1 MKRILLLV
9 AIVTTALIVTRF
21 ANSQTDSSPV
31 DQSSDQT
38 ASSAVVPASGKSGM
52 AVATFAGGC
61 FWCIESTFEKLDGVT
76 EAVSGYSGGQ
86 TENPTYYEVGKGNTG
101 HTEAVQ
107 IYYDPQVISYEELLF
122 RFWRDIDPT
131 DSKGQFADRGD
142 HYRPAIF
149 YHNEQEKQLAL
160 ASREA
165 LDQSNRFSK
174 PVTVEIVP
182 FDKFYK
188 AESYHQNY
196 YATNSLRYK
205 LYRKGSGRDRFLEKV
220 WGDDLHAKF
229 EKTLDIPDSGSSG
242 ATDDRSQSNPEM
254 APEAAWV
261 KPDDETLQQILSPL
275 QYQVT
280 QHEATEP
287 PFRNEYWNNK
297 AEGIY
302 VDIVTGEPLFSSTT
316 KYRSGTG
323 WPSFWEPIDDHFIVK
338 TTDYKLLYPRTEIKS
353 KYGGSHLGHV
363 FKDGPAPTGL
373 RYCINSASLRFVD
386 KGQMKEQGYT
396 EYLALFEQ

>member
-1 MKRILLLV
+1 MKHILL
-9 AIVTTALIVTRF
+9 IVVILAAALAVVRF
-21 ANSQTDSSPV
+21 ANSQTDSGSAS
-31 DQSSDQT
+31 QSSEVAAST
-38 ASSAVVPASGKSGM
+38 AVEPSSGKSG

-61 FWCIESTFEKLDGVT
+61 FWCIESTFEKLDGVS

-86 TENPTYYEVGKGNTG
+86 TENPTYYEVSKGNTK
-101 HTEAVQ
+101 HTETVQ
-107 IYYDPQVISYEELLF
+107 IYYDPEVISYEELLHY
-122 RFWRDIDPT
+122 FWRDIDPT
-131 DSKGQFADRGD
+131 DSDGQFVDRGD

-160 ASREA
+160 ASRET
-165 LDQSNRFSK
+165 LEQSKRFSQ
-174 PVTVEIVP
+174 PVTVEIAP

-196 YATNSLRYK
+196 HVTNSLRYK
-205 LYRKGSGRDRFLEKV
+205 FYRKGSGRDRFLEKV

-229 EKTLDIPDSGSSG
+229 KKTSTMPDSASTDNGS
-242 ATDDRSQSNPEM
+242 RSDPEM
-254 APEAAWV
+254 TYA
-261 KPDDETLQQILSPL
+261 KPDDDTLQQTLTPL

-287 PFRNEYWNNK
+287 PFRNEYWDNK
-297 AEGIY
+297 VEGIY

-353 KYGGSHLGHV
+353 KYGDSHLGHV

-373 RYCINSASLRFVD
+373 RYCINSASLKFVE
-386 KGQMKEQGYT
+386 KTRMQEKGYT
-396 EYLALFEQ
+396 QYLALFEQ